1 MQQHSK
7 QDPITSIIYTTQG
20 RVQDLISMI
29 DEILDWNENLGIRHI
44 ENIPSLPMHEG

>member
-1 MQQHSK
+1 MQQYSK

-29 DEILDWNENLGIRHI
+29 GEVYDVLG
-44 ENIPSLPMHEG
+44 LG